1 MSDFTSQ
8 TVYVTGGASGIGL
21 EVARRLAAKGAEI
34 VVFDLRLA
42 DDAISA
48 IEAVRRSP
56 SQRVACYAVD
66 VSDRHA
72 VLATFAR
79 AAVELGPPDVLIHS
93 AGIAKGGEFLSMA
106 FEDFD
111 RTLQVN
117 LYGTRHVC
125 EATAPLMVK
134 RGRGQIVLIA
144 SLAGILPAY
153 GYTDYATSKYGVR
166 GFAECLRY
174 ELKPHGVSVLCFC
187 PGEVDTPM
195 VAAERK
201 TIHPATLA
209 LKRTGGTISVEV
221 AVRDLL
227 RGIRRNQALIITGAR
242 ARFLYRANR
251 LVPRPLWNWYTDRKV
266 AQGLREVA

>member
-1 MSDFTSQ
+1 MSDFTKQ
-8 TVYVTGGASGIGL
+8 IVYVTGGSSGIGL
-21 EVARRLAAKGAEI
+21 GAAQQLAARGAEI
-34 VVFDLRLA
+34 AVFDLRLPG
-42 DDAISA
+42 DAIAA
-48 IEAVRRSP
+48 IEAARHSP
-56 SQRVACYAVD
+56 SQRIARYALD
-66 VSDRHA
+66 VSDRRA
-72 VLATFAR
+72 VLETFAR
-79 AAVELGPPDVLIHS
+79 AAMELGPPDTLIHS

-134 RGRGQIVLIA
+134 RGKGQIVLIA
-144 SLAGILPAY
+144 SMAGILSAY
-153 GYTDYATSKYGVR
+153 GYTDYATSKFAVR

-195 VAAERK
+195 VSAERK

-209 LKRTGGTISVEV
+209 LKRTGGTISVDV

-227 RGIRRNQALIITGAR
+227 AGIRRNQPLIITGRRSRLIYHVAR
-242 ARFLYRANR
+242 L
-251 LVPRPLWNWYTDRKV
+251 LPRRLWNWYTDRTV
-266 AQGLREVA
+266 AQALREVA

>member
-1 MSDFTSQ
+1 MSDFASQ
-8 TVYVTGGASGIGL
+8 TIFITGGASGIGL
-21 EVARRLAAKGAEI
+21 EAARQLAARGAAI
-34 VVFDLRLA
+34 AVFDLRLPG
-42 DDAISA
+42 DAISA
-48 IEAVRRSP
+48 IEAARLSP
-56 SQRVACYAVD
+56 PKRVARYALD
-66 VSDRHA
+66 VSDRRS
-72 VLATFAR
+72 VLETFTR
-79 AAVELGPPDVLIHS
+79 AAAELGPPDVLIHS
-93 AGIAKGGEFLSMA
+93 AGVAKGGEFLSMA

-117 LYGTRHVC
+117 VYGTRHVC
-125 EATAPLMVK
+125 EATAPLMVQ

-144 SLAGILPAY
+144 SMAGILPAY
-153 GYTDYATSKYGVR
+153 GYTDYATSKFAVR

-209 LKRTGGTISVEV
+209 LKRTGGTISVDV

-227 RGIRRNQALIITGAR
+227 NGMRRNQPLIITGAR
-242 ARFLYRANR
+242 SR
-251 LVPRPLWNWYTDRKV
+251 LLRLAERLLPRRLWNWYTDRIV
-266 AQGLREVA
+266 AQALLEVA